1 MSASSLKRHWNPLTL
16 ALLGVIVAVFGYQA
30 GAVRP
35 SPEPVF
41 VPAPPNPVP
50 TSIAT
55 FDLEKTFN
63 ALEEKKAADAQLK
76 RLAEDMKK
84 ESEKSAKKLKAMETE
99 LEDLQPGTA
108 KHKEMMEN
116 LAEGGHNYQAQVEFF
131 RAKMDIDGAR
141 MMRQV
146 YASIRL
152 AAEQLAKERG
162 YSVVLV
168 NDSITPIPPGTVE
181 EVTRQISARRMV
193 YASPQVDVTEEL
205 ISRMNSAFKTAGP
218 AQ

>member
-1 MSASSLKRHWNPLTL
+1 MSTPSIKRHWNPLTF
-16 ALLGVIVAVFGYQA
+16 ALLGVIVAVVAYQA

-35 SPEPVF
+35 SPEPDPLL
-41 VPAPPNPVP
+41 VPQAPAP

-63 ALEEKKAADAQLK
+63 ALEEKKAADNELK
-76 RLAEDMKK
+76 RLAESMKK
-84 ESEKSAKKLKAMETE
+84 ESDNLAKGLKAMETE
-99 LEDLQPGTA
+99 LEDLQPGTP

-116 LAEGGHNYQAQVEFF
+116 LAEKGHNYQAQVEFF

-146 YASIRL
+146 YQSIRL

-162 YSVVLV
+162 YAVVLV
-168 NDSITPIPPGTVE
+168 NDSISPIPPGTVE

-205 ISRMNSAFKTAGP
+205 ISRMNNSFKTAGP
-218 AQ
+218 AK